1 MLDFLLAN
9 KKEPVVD
16 MRVKGTLGCR
26 DHQMLPLRILRGVRI
41 SNSKIATLNFRKLDF
56 RLLRDLLG

>member
-1 MLDFLLAN
+1 MLDLLLAN

-16 MRVKGTLGCR
+16 MRVKGILGCR
-26 DHQMLPLRILRGVRI
+26 DHQMLPFRILRGVRI
-41 SNSKIATLNFRKLDF
+41 SNSRIANLNFRKLDF